1 MGTVDI
7 LRKKRDG
14 HRLETIE
21 IDAFVRGVTDGSWSD
36 YQASALLMA
45 IFLRGMD
52 AAETAHLTRA
62 MVDSGQRLD
71 FSDLPGPKVD
81 KHSTGGVGD
90 KTSLIL
96 APLVAACGVYVPM
109 MSGRGLGHTGGTLD
123 KLEAMAGFRVHLP
136 LGEMRAILREVGCVM
151 IGATAEIAP
160 ADKKLYAL
168 RDVTAT
174 VESIPLIT
182 ASILSKKIA
191 EGIGALVMDVKSGN
205 GAFMKDLAG
214 ARALAKSIVANG
226 NANGVRTEAMITD
239 MNAPL
244 GTAIG
249 NALEV
254 KECIA
259 LLKNEPGDRD
269 LRELTLAL
277 AERMVAL
284 AGKTGT
290 RKLVEDAWSSGKA
303 LEKFRQMIARQGAD
317 PRVVDDPNLLP
328 AAPRKHLLRA
338 ESAGYVQSVTAL
350 ALGQACMRIGAG
362 RSRVEDVIDPAV
374 GAIVAVKPGT
384 KVARGDV
391 LAEICYRDE
400 ERLGQAL
407 DEFRSAFAI
416 SPNEKP
422 APASLILET
431 VTG

>member
-14 HRLETIE
+14 HRLETAE

-96 APLVAACGVYVPM
+96 APLVAACDVYVPM

-123 KLEAMAGFRVHLP
+123 KLEAMAGFRVRMP
-136 LGEMRAILREVGCVM
+136 LGEMRTILREVGCVM

-191 EGIGALVMDVKSGN
+191 EGIGGLVMDVKSGN

-214 ARALAKSIVANG
+214 ARALAKSIVVNG

-244 GTAIG
+244 GNRIG

-259 LLKNEPGDRD
+259 LLKNEPGDIA
-269 LRELTLAL
+269 LKELTLAL

-284 AGKTGT
+284 AGKTGA

-303 LEKFRQMIARQGAD
+303 LEKFRQMVGRQGAD

-338 ESAGYVQSVTAL
+338 ESAGYVKSVVAL

-362 RSRVEDVIDPAV
+362 RTRVEDVIDPAV
-374 GAIVAVKPGT
+374 GAIVVVKPGMQ
-384 KVARGDV
+384 VAEGDV
-391 LAEICYRDE
+391 LAEIHYRDE

-416 SPNEKP
+416 SPSETP
-422 APASLILET
+422 MPASLILET

>member
-14 HRLETIE
+14 HRLETSE

-36 YQASALLMA
+36 YQVSALLMA

-123 KLEAMAGFRVHLP
+123 KLEAMAGFRVHMP
-136 LGEMRAILREVGCVM
+136 LAEMRRILREVGCVM

-191 EGIGALVMDVKSGN
+191 EGIDGLVMDVKSGN

-214 ARALAKSIVANG
+214 SRALAKSIVANG
-226 NANGVRTEAMITD
+226 IANGVRTEAMITD
-239 MNAPL
+239 MIAPL

-259 LLKNEPGDRD
+259 LLKNEAGDRD
-269 LRELTLAL
+269 LRSLTLAL

-284 AGKTGT
+284 AGKSEP
-290 RKLVEDAWSSGKA
+290 RKLVEEAWSSGKA
-303 LEKFRQMIARQGAD
+303 LEKFRQMVASQGAD

-328 AAPRKHLLRA
+328 AAPRQHLLRA
-338 ESAGYVQSVTAL
+338 ETAGWVKSVEAL

-362 RSRVEDVIDPAV
+362 RTRVEDVIDPAV
-374 GAIVAVKPGT
+374 GAIVRVKPGT
-384 KVARGDV
+384 QVGQGDV
-391 LAEICYRDE
+391 LAEIHYRDE

-407 DEFRSAFAI
+407 AEFRSAFAI
-416 SPNEKP
+416 SPSETS